1 MMADGEAAMTEQ
13 RAEGAEA
20 FLEAYERASAPN
32 GASWFAPFRKAARER
47 FRSVGIPGPR
57 DERWKYTHLGGL
69 AKQTFEMGS
78 PDGGEL
84 TSVDLREA
92 QVADLDCPQMVFVN
106 GVFQEELSSLPAPSA
121 GIEVHSLSEALLERQ
136 EELEAFFSQEPGF
149 DFEIFA
155 DLNTALFSCGSYIR
169 IRRGTELRRPLYLIH
184 LTSRQDGPF
193 MSHPRNIIHV
203 EEGAGL
209 CLVEDYCGPDDFV
222 YLSNPVTEFQVEKGA
237 RVLHHRLVR
246 EGDASFHISSLGVRQ
261 ADDSAFSSSSFCLS
275 GGMVRNDVVTLLGG
289 EGIECDLNGLIIGGG
304 KQHIDN
310 HTRIHH
316 ARANCNSRE
325 LYKAVLDDESHG
337 VFNGKIYV
345 AQDAQ
350 KTHAIQTNQSLL
362 LSPKAVMDTKPEL
375 EIYADDV
382 KCTHG
387 ATVGQLNE
395 DGMFYLRSRGIDEE
409 TARVLLVY
417 AFASDLVSG
426 IELPPLREAVERLLF
441 DKLPGHCEPAGEA
454 KGAC

>member
-1 MMADGEAAMTEQ
+1 M
-13 RAEGAEA
+13 
-20 FLEAYERASAPN
+20 
-32 GASWFAPFRKAARER
+32 
-47 FRSVGIPGPR
+47 
-57 DERWKYTHLGGL
+57 
-69 AKQTFEMGS
+69 
-78 PDGGEL
+78 
-84 TSVDLREA
+84 
-92 QVADLDCPQMVFVN
+92 
-106 GVFQEELSSLPAPSA
+106 
-121 GIEVHSLSEALLERQ
+121 
-136 EELEAFFSQEPGF
+136 
-149 DFEIFA
+149 
-155 DLNTALFSCGSYIR
+155 
-169 IRRGTELRRPLYLIH
+169 
-184 LTSRQDGPF
+184 
-193 MSHPRNIIHV
+193 
-203 EEGAGL
+203 
-209 CLVEDYCGPDDFV
+209 
-222 YLSNPVTEFQVEKGA
+222 
-237 RVLHHRLVR
+237 
-246 EGDASFHISSLGVRQ
+246 
-261 ADDSAFSSSSFCLS
+261 
-275 GGMVRNDVVTLLGG
+275 
-289 EGIECDLNGLIIGGG
+289 IIGGG

>member
-1 MMADGEAAMTEQ
+1 MADGETAMTEP
-13 RAEGAEA
+13 RNEGAQT
-20 FLEAYERASAPN
+20 FLNACARIPAPN
-32 GASWFAPFRKAARER
+32 GSSWLAPIREAAMER
-47 FRSVGIPGPR
+47 ARSVGMPR
-57 DERWKYTHLGGL
+57 PHDEEWKYSHLGGL
-69 AKQTFEMGS
+69 AKQVFEMTPPGN
-78 PDGGEL
+78 GGL
-84 TSVDLREA
+84 TPIDLQEIR
-92 QVADLDCPQMVFVN
+92 VADLDCPQMVFVD
-106 GVFQEELSSLPAPSA
+106 GAFRAELSSLPAPSA
-121 GIEVHSLSEALLERQ
+121 GIEVHSLSNALLKRP
-136 EELEAFFSQEPGF
+136 EELEAFFGREFGF

-155 DLNTALFSCGSYIR
+155 ELNTALFACGSYVR
-169 IRRGTELRRPLYLIH
+169 IRNGAELHGPIYLLH
-184 LTSRQDGPF
+184 LTSRRDEPS

-203 EEGAGL
+203 EEGADL
-209 CLVEDYCGPDDFV
+209 CLIEDYYGPDDFV
-222 YLSNPVTEFQVEKGA
+222 YLCNPVTEFQIEKGA

-246 EGDASFHISSLGVRQ
+246 EGSSSFHISNMGVRQ
-261 ADDSAFSSSSFCLS
+261 ADDSTFASNSFCLS
-275 GGMVRNDVVTLLGG
+275 GGMVRNDVVTLLDG
-289 EGIECDLNGLIIGGG
+289 EGIECDLNGLVIGGG

-417 AFASDLVSG
+417 AFASDLVSD
-426 IELPPLREAVERLLF
+426 IDPQPLRDALERLLF
-441 DKLPGHCEPAGEA
+441 DKLPGHCEPAGVA
-454 KGAC
+454 GGVC

>member
-1 MMADGEAAMTEQ
+1 MMADGEAAMIEQ

-20 FLEAYERASAPN
+20 FLEAYEGASAPN
-32 GASWFAPFRKAARER
+32 GASWLVPFRKAAKER

-57 DERWKYTHLGGL
+57 DEKWKYTHLGGL
-69 AKQTFEMGS
+69 AKQAFEMGS
-78 PDGGEL
+78 PDDGEL
-84 TSVDLREA
+84 TPVDLREA
-92 QVADLDCPQMVFVN
+92 QVADLDCSQMVFVN
-106 GVFQEELSSLPAPSA
+106 GVFREELSSLPGPSA
-121 GIEVHSLSEALLERQ
+121 GIEVHSISDALLERQ
-136 EELEAFFSQEPGF
+136 EELEAFFSREPGF
-149 DFEIFA
+149 DFESFA
-155 DLNTALFSCGSYIR
+155 ELNTALFSCGSYVR
-169 IRRGTELRRPLYLIH
+169 IRRGAELRSPLYLIY

-203 EEGAGL
+203 EEGASL
-209 CLVEDYCGPDDFV
+209 CLIEDYCGPDDFV

-246 EGDASFHISSLGVRQ
+246 EGDASFHISNLGVRQ
-261 ADDSAFSSSSFCLS
+261 ADDSAFSSNSFCLS

-289 EGIECDLNGLIIGGG
+289 EGIECNLNGLVIGRG

-350 KTHAIQTNQSLL
+350 KTHAIQTNQSVL

-409 TARVLLVY
+409 TARVLLIY

-426 IELPPLREAVERLLF
+426 IELQPLREAVEGLLF
-441 DKLPGHCEPAGEA
+441 DKLPGHCEPAGAA